1 MSAQEALEGLVEG
14 EQRGDGARV
23 AEDHDEAGDGAGAVS
38 DADLAERAPVDLR
51 GLARQRDDPAV
62 DGAGGFGP
70 QAFDEALDLE
80 DRAWVAALADHLVDA
95 GGAQAG
101 VGGQRV
107 ADERQIRVESAG
119 PIEAATDASRCV
131 LHRGADR
138 LTVETE
144 LGRDGPDLPVLAVVQ
159 TPDLGALR
167 GRDHRRSPSDGR
179 GVRASES
186 ATGSTARRP
195 RNGWPWAPEP
205 GRGPRRGVWSMGG
218 GRRNPDP
225 SRGGGRDTRA
235 GGHGG
240 RAALRGSA
248 DAALGRPAPS
258 GGGRALGTTACSRPG
273 RGHTPRRWRTGGCS
287 VGTSSGAAGC
297 PRRRSAQGGLRLDIE
312 PESWH
317 NSTGRLALSEH
328 GAVTRVR
335 WPYRALTPPLSP
347 LSTLRE
353 RVAAPPATEAVD
365 AATPVD
371 ANSRAHRSLPMR
383 RSGLCGVG

>member
-1 MSAQEALEGLVEG
+1 M
-14 EQRGDGARV
+14 
-23 AEDHDEAGDGAGAVS
+23 
-38 DADLAERAPVDLR
+38 
-51 GLARQRDDPAV
+51 
-62 DGAGGFGP
+62 
-70 QAFDEALDLE
+70 
-80 DRAWVAALADHLVDA
+80 DA

-119 PIEAATDASRCV
+119 PIEAATDASRGL

-167 GRDHRRSPSDGR
+167 GCDHRRSPSDGR
-179 GVRASES
+179 RVRASES

-205 GRGPRRGVWSMGG
+205 GRGPRQRVCSMGG
-218 GRRNPDP
+218 GWRNPDP
-225 SRGGGRDTRA
+225 SRDGGRRA
-235 GGHGG
+235 AGRGG
-240 RAALRGSA
+240 RGALRGCA

-258 GGGRALGTTACSRPG
+258 GGGSALGTTACSRHG

-287 VGTSSGAAGC
+287 VGRSSGGAQC
-297 PRRRSAQGGLRLDIE
+297 PRCRSAQGGLRLDIE

-317 NSTGRLALSEH
+317 KSTGRLALSEH

-347 LSTLRE
+347 LPTLRE
-353 RVAAPPATEAVD
+353 RVASRQPHGGCGRRHSCGRKQPRPQEFAKPRRRGFAQRPQPSSSSASRPRRNKTTRQVRRQASRIDHFLVLPDSGPRRAGMDRRQPRTCDAPSP
-365 AATPVD
+365 
-371 ANSRAHRSLPMR
+371 
-383 RSGLCGVG
+383 